1 MLDNKVG
8 MQNRKMVDF
17 INMGEFF
24 TGQEKQKDGCVC
36 KLWGRKKTGRTEDKA
51 VNHGGILKGTLGS
64 YGVINMWVMGKCQN
78 NFHKTKIN
86 PKTLLKSSVLL
97 EGNGFD

>member
-1 MLDNKVG
+1 

-24 TGQEKQKDGCVC
+24 TGQEKQKDGVCVQTLGQE
-36 KLWGRKKTGRTEDKA
+36 KNREDKA

-64 YGVINMWVMGKCQN
+64 YGVINMWVMGKCQD

-86 PKTLLKSSVLL
+86 PKTLFKSSVLL